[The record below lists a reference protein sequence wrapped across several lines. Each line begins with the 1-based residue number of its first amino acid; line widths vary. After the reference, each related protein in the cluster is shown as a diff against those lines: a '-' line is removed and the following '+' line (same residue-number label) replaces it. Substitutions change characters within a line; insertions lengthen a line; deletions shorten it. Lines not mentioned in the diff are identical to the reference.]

1 MPCPT
6 FKIKFQGQELL
17 ELIQQRQEQG
27 DSDFDIRMFEM
38 ESAKEYGIPFDEHW
52 YSIPLYTREIMIA
65 GRLGRHWIDMLNEEE
80 IMRHIK

>member
-1 MPCPT
+1 
-6 FKIKFQGQELL
+6 
-17 ELIQQRQEQG
+17 
-27 DSDFDIRMFEM
+27 MFEM